1 MSAVSDEGPDGPVPY
16 ATIGLIAVLF
26 LIFGIEQGAAR
37 LYVDATSV
45 DPSDLLAFGALNP
58 DLVGICGEW
67 WRLATATLL
76 HANLVHIAL
85 NAIALFFAGR
95 FIELHLGGA
104 TVTGVWALGA
114 LAGAV
119 CSYWIGGSDRI
130 AVGASGG
137 IMALIA
143 AALLLCY
150 KLPPEADTISGQ
162 SLFARILVPS
172 LIPIQGGTDY
182 AGHFGGALIGAVL
195 ALLLADIVYLA
206 RDNLHRRVV
215 GAGVTAAFLGIALFG
230 AVQLVR
236 AAPAFDP
243 HARYMDRLPAHMPED
258 VAFPPEAQMR
268 DLLRQYPQDADV
280 RMRLAVALYN
290 AGKPADAEREAL
302 TALRQARYYR
312 PPSYSLFILS
322 DLRSLIALGELAAG
336 HRDKA
341 RRLIRPE
348 CAEFNLTFAVHL
360 KLPPEATSLCPA

>member
-1 MSAVSDEGPDGPVPY
+1 MPDDTDPPLPIV
-16 ATIGLIAVLF
+16 TIGFIAVLF

-76 HANLVHIAL
+76 HANLLHIAL
-85 NAIALFFAGR
+85 NAVALFFAGR
-95 FIELHLGGA
+95 FIELHLGGT

-114 LAGAV
+114 LAGAIG
-119 CSYWIGGSDRI
+119 SYLIGGPDRI

-143 AALLLCY
+143 AALLLCW

-172 LIPIQGGTDY
+172 LIPTQSGTDY
-182 AGHFGGALIGAVL
+182 AGHFGGAIMGAVL
-195 ALLLADIVYLA
+195 ALLLADIAYLA
-206 RDNLHRRVV
+206 RDSLHRRVV
-215 GAGVTAAFLGIALFG
+215 GVGATAVFVGIALFG
-230 AVQLVR
+230 TVQLVR

-243 HARYMDRLPAHMPED
+243 HARYKDRLPAYVPED
-258 VAFPPEAQMR
+258 VEFPPEAEMR
-268 DLLRQYPQDADV
+268 DLIQTYPQDADV
-280 RMRLAVALYN
+280 RMHLAVALYN

-302 TALRQARYYR
+302 TALRQARHYN
-312 PPSYSLFILS
+312 PPSYSLFIRS

-336 HRDKA
+336 NRGKA
-341 RRLIRPE
+341 RRLIQPV
-348 CAEFNLTFAVHL
+348 CSEFELTFAQHL
-360 KLPPEATSLCPA
+360 KLTPEARSLCP